1 MKSANHLGGL
11 ASAITLV
18 GNTMRRP
25 GYAAPKAL
33 WLARMSPNLVG
44 GNLRADRTDNETS
57 RNHPDANSARR
68 LETPH

>member
-44 GNLRADRTDNETS
+44 GISERIVQITRPRATILM
-57 RNHPDANSARR
+57 PI
-68 LETPH
+68 PQGV